1 MQAKQKNIESELN
14 DAKTELAEIKLRQQ
28 ELEARNRL
36 LEKVA
41 ELSKAHTTERAEPSL
56 MEVCSATLQFSLL
69 LGMMHA
75 KFPQCQLCPVLW
87 SSGMGVSV
95 LQVTCHT

>member
-1 MQAKQKNIESELN
+1 MQTFLHNKLIWHAVLITSVQISTIWILFLQAKQKNIESELN

-56 MEVCSATLQFSLL
+56 MEVCAASF
-69 LGMMHA
+69 
-75 KFPQCQLCPVLW
+75 
-87 SSGMGVSV
+87 
-95 LQVTCHT
+95 